1 MQLLKKLDAVVK
13 NTELEIVKGAK
24 RKRAQNFKH
33 FIEQILIHYK
43 FLIVKSEIMKKNIFS
58 LALALVFGATINAS
72 TPIDGEKKTVNT
84 ETSKVTWKAYKVTG
98 SHTGTVQLNS
108 GSLEFAEGKLTGG
121 EFEVNMTTLISTD
134 LEGEYKGKLE
144 GHLKSDDFFG
154 VATHPTST
162 LVFTKVTPSGKNS
175 YEVTGDLTIKGI
187 TKPVTFDVSIYGS
200 KATATLKVDR
210 ALYNVKYGS
219 GSFFENLGD
228 KTIYDEF
235 DLVVDLEF

>member
-1 MQLLKKLDAVVK
+1 
-13 NTELEIVKGAK
+13 
-24 RKRAQNFKH
+24 
-33 FIEQILIHYK
+33 
-43 FLIVKSEIMKKNIFS
+43 MKKTVLS
-58 LALALVFGATINAS
+58 LAFAIVFGATATAT
-72 TPIDGEKKTVNT
+72 TPIDGEKKEVNP

-98 SHTGTVQLNS
+98 SHTGTVDLKS
-108 GSLEFAEGKLTGG
+108 GALLFDGDKLTGG
-121 EFEVNMTTLISTD
+121 EFVVDMPTLISTD

-154 VATHPTST
+154 VANHPTSK
-162 LVFTKVTPSGKNS
+162 LVFTEVKASGKNS
-175 YEVTGDLTIKGI
+175 YEVIGDLTIKGI

-210 ALYNVKYGS
+210 AEYDVRYGS